1 MKFQNENRKI
11 MSSIGIKDMTPR
23 EEALRQEIVSFL
35 PRLRR
40 FARSLARDPDRADDL
55 VQAACQRA
63 LERLDQVREGTRLD
77 SWLYRIIYTRW
88 IDTVRRGKTRSAN
101 LVVLTREDAPVALN
115 RNAGNDLTT
124 ALDIKKALG
133 KLPAEHHAAITLVSV
148 EGYSYEEAATVLEVP
163 VGTVASRVAR
173 ARAMLGRLLAQ
184 GREKALQ
191 PSKRLTGEGAK

>member
-1 MKFQNENRKI
+1 
-11 MSSIGIKDMTPR
+11 MSSNHIKQLTPR

-63 LERLDQVREGTRLD
+63 LERLGQVREGTRLD
-77 SWLYRIIYTRW
+77 SWLYRIVYTRW
-88 IDTVRRGKTRSAN
+88 IDKVRRGKTRSAN
-101 LVVLTREDAPVALN
+101 LVVLTREDASQAESG
-115 RNAGNDLTT
+115 RAGNDLAA
-124 ALDIKKALG
+124 ALDIKTALG

-148 EGYSYEEAATVLEVP
+148 EGYSYEEAASILDVP

-173 ARAMLGRLLAQ
+173 ARNMLGRLLTR
-184 GREKALQ
+184 GREQTPGPAR
-191 PSKRLTGEGAK
+191 RLTGEGVK

>member
-1 MKFQNENRKI
+1 
-11 MSSIGIKDMTPR
+11 MSSIRAKDIAPW

-40 FARSLARDPDRADDL
+40 FARSLVRDPDRADDL

-63 LERLDQVREGTRLD
+63 LERLDQVRKGTRLD
-77 SWLYRIIYTRW
+77 SWLYRIVYTRW

-101 LVVLTREDAPVALN
+101 LVVLNSEDAPVAGN
-115 RNAGNDLTT
+115 RVAGNDL
-124 ALDIKKALG
+124 AAAMDIKTALG

-148 EGYSYEEAATVLEVP
+148 EGYSYEEAASVLDVP

-173 ARAMLGRLLAQ
+173 ARNMLGRLLTR
-184 GREKALQ
+184 GREQALE

>member
-1 MKFQNENRKI
+1 
-11 MSSIGIKDMTPR
+11 MSSNHIKQLTPR

-63 LERLDQVREGTRLD
+63 LERLGQVREGTRLD

-101 LVVLTREDAPVALN
+101 LVVLTREDAPQAESG
-115 RNAGNDLTT
+115 RAGNDLAT
-124 ALDIKKALG
+124 ALDIKTALG

-148 EGYSYEEAATVLEVP
+148 EGYSYEEAASVLDVP

-173 ARAMLGRLLAQ
+173 ARNMLGRLLTQ
-184 GREKALQ
+184 GREQTPQ

>member
-1 MKFQNENRKI
+1 
-11 MSSIGIKDMTPR
+11 MSSNRIKQITPR

-101 LVVLTREDAPVALN
+101 LVVLTSEDAPVAGN
-115 RNAGNDLTT
+115 RMAGNDLTR

-148 EGYSYEEAATVLEVP
+148 EGYSYEEAATVLDVP

-173 ARAMLGRLLAQ
+173 ARAMLVRLLAQ
-184 GREKALQ
+184 GREPALQ
-191 PSKRLTGEGAK
+191 PANRFTGEGAK

>member
-1 MKFQNENRKI
+1 
-11 MSSIGIKDMTPR
+11 MSSNRIKDMTPR

-63 LERLDQVREGTRLD
+63 LERLGQVSEGTRLD

-101 LVVLTREDAPVALN
+101 LVVLTREDAPVAGN
-115 RNAGNDLTT
+115 PMAGNDL
-124 ALDIKKALG
+124 AAAMDIKDAFG

-148 EGYSYEEAATVLEVP
+148 EGYSYVEAATVLDVP

-173 ARAMLGRLLAQ
+173 ARNMLGRLLTQ
-184 GREKALQ
+184 GREQALQ
-191 PSKRLTGEGAK
+191 PSKRFTGEGAK

>member
-1 MKFQNENRKI
+1 
-11 MSSIGIKDMTPR
+11 MSSNRIKHITPR

-63 LERLDQVREGTRLD
+63 LERLGQVREGTRLD

-88 IDTVRRGKTRSAN
+88 IDKLRRGKTRSAN
-101 LVVLTREDAPVALN
+101 LVVLTNEDAPVPA
-115 RNAGNDLTT
+115 NAKSGNDLAA
-124 ALDIKKALG
+124 ALDIKKALET
-133 KLPAEHHAAITLVSV
+133 LPAEHHAAIMLVSV
-148 EGYSYEEAATVLEVP
+148 EGYSYAEAASVLDVP

-173 ARAMLGRLLAQ
+173 ARTMLGRLLANGRPQ
-184 GREKALQ
+184 GLQ
-191 PSKRLTGEGAK
+191 ASKPLTGEGAK

>member
-1 MKFQNENRKI
+1 
-11 MSSIGIKDMTPR
+11 MSSIRIKDITPR

-40 FARSLARDPDRADDL
+40 FARSLAQDPDKADDL

-63 LERLDQVREGTRLD
+63 LERLGQVREGTRLD

-88 IDTVRRGKTRSAN
+88 IDTVRRGKTRSAH
-101 LVVLTREDAPVALN
+101 LVLLASEDAPVAGN
-115 RNAGNDLTT
+115 RLAGHDL
-124 ALDIKKALG
+124 AAAMDIKQALG

-148 EGYSYEEAATVLEVP
+148 EGYSYEEAATVLDVP

-173 ARAMLGRLLAQ
+173 ARTMLVRLLAQ
-184 GREKALQ
+184 GREPALQ
-191 PSKRLTGEGAK
+191 PANRFTGEGAK

>member
-1 MKFQNENRKI
+1 
-11 MSSIGIKDMTPR
+11 MSSNRIKHVTPR
-23 EEALRQEIVSFL
+23 EEALRQEIVGYL

-88 IDTVRRGKTRSAN
+88 IDKLRRGKTRSAN
-101 LVVLTREDAPVALN
+101 LVVLTGEDATVAA
-115 RNAGNDLTT
+115 NARVGQDLAA
-124 ALDIKKALG
+124 ALDIKKALE

-148 EGYSYEEAATVLEVP
+148 EGYSYEEAASVLDVP

-173 ARAMLGRLLAQ
+173 ARAMLGRLLAA
-184 GREKALQ
+184 GREDALR
-191 PSKRLTGEGAK
+191 STGRLTGEGAK

>member
-1 MKFQNENRKI
+1 MNSNQIRNI
-11 MSSIGIKDMTPR
+11 SPR

-63 LERLDQVREGTRLD
+63 LERLHQVREGTRID

-88 IDTVRRGKTRSAN
+88 IDKVRRGKTRSAN
-101 LVVLTREDAPVALN
+101 LVVLTSEDVPAATG
-115 RNAGNDLTT
+115 AKEGKDLAT
-124 ALDIKKALG
+124 ALDIKKAFE
-133 KLPAEHHAAITLVSV
+133 KLSAEHHAAITLVSV
-148 EGYSYEEAATVLEVP
+148 EGYSYEEAASVLDVP

-173 ARAMLGRLLAQ
+173 ARTMLGRLMTQ
-184 GREKALQ
+184 GRQDVLR
-191 PSKRLTGEGAK
+191 PSRPQTGEVSK

>member
-1 MKFQNENRKI
+1 
-11 MSSIGIKDMTPR
+11 MSSNRIKQITPR

-40 FARSLARDPDRADDL
+40 FARSLVRDPDRADDL
-55 VQAACQRA
+55 VQSACQRA

-88 IDTVRRGKTRSAN
+88 IDKLRRGQTRSAN
-101 LVVLTREDAPVALN
+101 LVVLTSEDAPVAGYGE
-115 RNAGNDLTT
+115 AGNDMAT

-133 KLPAEHHAAITLVSV
+133 KLPAEHHAAVTLVSV
-148 EGYSYEEAATVLEVP
+148 EGYSYEEAASVLDVP

-173 ARAMLGRLLAQ
+173 ARAMLGRLLTE
-184 GREKALQ
+184 GRVQALQ

>member
-1 MKFQNENRKI
+1 
-11 MSSIGIKDMTPR
+11 MSSNHIKQLTPR
-23 EEALRQEIVSFL
+23 EEALRQEIVSYL

-88 IDTVRRGKTRSAN
+88 IDAVRRGKTRSAN
-101 LVVLTREDAPVALN
+101 LVVLTREDAPAPGYGK
-115 RNAGNDLTT
+115 AGNDL
-124 ALDIKKALG
+124 AAAMDIKKALG

-148 EGYSYEEAATVLEVP
+148 EGYSYEEAASVLDVP

-173 ARAMLGRLLAQ
+173 ARNMLGRLLTQ
-184 GREKALQ
+184 GREQA
-191 PSKRLTGEGAK
+191 PGTAKRLTGEGAN

>member
-1 MKFQNENRKI
+1 

-133 KLPAEHHAAITLVSV
+133 KLPSEHHAAITLVSV
-148 EGYSYEEAATVLEVP
+148 EGYSYEEAATVLDVP

-184 GREKALQ
+184 GREQALQ